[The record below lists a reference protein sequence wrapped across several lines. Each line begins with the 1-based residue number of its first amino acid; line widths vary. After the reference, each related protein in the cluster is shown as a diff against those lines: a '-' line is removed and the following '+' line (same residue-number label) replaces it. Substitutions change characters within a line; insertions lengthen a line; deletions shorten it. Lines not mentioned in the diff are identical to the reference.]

1 MEKQISSNGLT
12 KVQVLIMA
20 IASGVC
26 VANVYYNQ
34 PILQDIASS
43 FRVSEGEAGSISV
56 LTQVGYGLGIFF
68 LIPLGDK
75 INKKKLILCLLIS
88 LFCLLIGMTFSQ
100 NIMEVWI
107 LSVAIGIATVSAQI
121 ILPLAASID
130 RVTTG
135 QTVGNIFTGIL
146 IGVLGAR
153 VFSGYIAEWL
163 SWRYVYGFSAVM
175 ILIVIALLNLYLPNV
190 KNEFDGYYLELL
202 KSTLH
207 QLKRFSLLRESSLIS
222 GLLFGVFCS
231 FWTTLTFHLS
241 GAPFNFQSDIIGMYG
256 FVAMS
261 TTGYAYAGAL
271 MAPVFGKLADQG
283 NSQRSLTLAVSMV
296 IASLVIAKIAS
307 NSALA
312 IALAVLLLDV
322 GVQAIQVT
330 NVARIYSLDAQSNS
344 RINTVYMTTYFIGG
358 SIGTSIGL
366 FCWNLGGWNLV
377 TWQMLAFTLLA
388 FFIIVRPKRTTA
400 RTNNK

>member
-20 IASGVC
+20 IAAGVC

-34 PILQDIASS
+34 PILKDIASS

-56 LTQVGYGLGIFF
+56 LSQVGYGFGLFF

-75 INKKKLILCLLIS
+75 INKKKLILSLLTC
-88 LFCLLIGMTFSQ
+88 LFCLLMFITFAQ
-100 NIMEVWI
+100 NIVQVWI
-107 LSVAIGIATVSAQI
+107 LSIAIGITTVSAQV

-153 VFSGYIAEWL
+153 VFSGYVAEWL
-163 SWRYVYGFSAVM
+163 GWRYVYGFSAGM
-175 ILIVIALLNLYLPNV
+175 ILIITVLLKIYLPNV
-190 KNEFDGYYLELL
+190 KNAFSGYYLELL
-202 KSTLH
+202 KSTLY
-207 QLKRFSLLRESSLIS
+207 QLKRFPLLREASLIG

-241 GAPFNFQSDIIGMYG
+241 GAPFNFQSDTIGMYG
-256 FVAMS
+256 FVAI
-261 TTGYAYAGAL
+261 AGAL
-271 MAPVFGKLADQG
+271 MAPVFGRLADRG

-296 IASLVIAKIAS
+296 IASLVIAKVAAH
-307 NSALA
+307 SALA
-312 IALAVLLLDV
+312 IAVAVLLVDV
-322 GVQAIQVT
+322 GVQATQVT
-330 NVARIYSLDAQSNS
+330 NVARIYTLDAQSNS

-358 SIGTSIGL
+358 AVGTSIGL
-366 FCWNLGGWNLV
+366 LCWRLGGWDLV
-377 TWQMLAFTLLA
+377 TWQMLIFTLLA
-388 FFIIVRPKRTTA
+388 FLIIVRPKITTPS
-400 RTNNK
+400 TNE

>member
-1 MEKQISSNGLT
+1 MEKQISSSGLT

-20 IASGVC
+20 IAAGVC

-34 PILQDIASS
+34 PILKDIASS
-43 FRVSEGEAGSISV
+43 FGVSESEAGSISV
-56 LTQVGYGLGIFF
+56 LTQVSYGFGLFF

-75 INKKKLILCLLIS
+75 INKKKLILSLLGC
-88 LFCLLIGMTFSQ
+88 LFCLLMLMTFSQ
-100 NIMEVWI
+100 NIVEVWI
-107 LSVAIGIATVSAQI
+107 LSVAIGIATVSAQV

-163 SWRYVYGFSAVM
+163 GWRYVYGFSAVM
-175 ILIVIALLNLYLPNV
+175 ILIVSGLLKIYLPNV
-190 KNEFDGYYLELL
+190 KNDFNGYYLELL
-202 KSTLH
+202 KSTLE
-207 QLKRFSLLRESSLIS
+207 QLKRFSLLREASLIG

-241 GAPFNFQSDIIGMYG
+241 GAPFNFESDTIGMYG
-256 FVAMS
+256 FVAI
-261 TTGYAYAGAL
+261 AGAL
-271 MAPVFGKLADQG
+271 MAPVFGKLADRG
-283 NSQRSLTLAVSMV
+283 NSQRSLTIAVSLV
-296 IASLVIAKIAS
+296 IVSLVIAKIAS
-307 NSALA
+307 SSASA
-312 IALAVLLLDV
+312 IAVAVLLLDI

-330 NVARIYSLDAQSNS
+330 NVARIYTLDAQSNS

-358 SIGTSIGL
+358 AVGTSIGL
-366 FCWNLGGWNLV
+366 LCWNLGGWNLV
-377 TWQMLAFTLLA
+377 TWQMLVFTLIGFL
-388 FFIIVRPKRTTA
+388 IIVRPKITPVK
-400 RTNNK
+400 TNK

>member
-12 KVQVLIMA
+12 KVQVVIMA
-20 IASGVC
+20 IAAGVC

-34 PILQDIASS
+34 PILKDIASS

-75 INKKKLILCLLIS
+75 INKKKLILCLLGC
-88 LFCLLIGMTFSQ
+88 LFCLLIAMTFSQ
-100 NIMEVWI
+100 NIIQVWI

-121 ILPLAASID
+121 ILPLAATID

-146 IGVLGAR
+146 IGILGAR

-163 SWRYVYGFSAVM
+163 SWRYVYGFSAGM
-175 ILIVIALLNLYLPNV
+175 ILIVIVLLNIYLPNV

-202 KSTLH
+202 SSTLQ
-207 QLKRFSLLRESSLIS
+207 QLKRFSLLREASLIS

-241 GAPFNFQSDIIGMYG
+241 GPPFHFQSDTIGMYG
-256 FVAMS
+256 FVAI
-261 TTGYAYAGAL
+261 AGAL
-271 MAPVFGKLADQG
+271 MAPVFGKLADRG
-283 NSQRSLTLAVSMV
+283 NAQRSLTIAVSMV

-307 NSALA
+307 HSALA
-312 IALAVLLLDV
+312 IAVAVLLVDV
-322 GVQAIQVT
+322 GVQAVQVT
-330 NVARIYSLDAQSNS
+330 NVARIYTLDAQSNS
-344 RINTVYMTTYFIGG
+344 RINTVYMTIYFIGG
-358 SIGTSIGL
+358 AVGTSIGL
-366 FCWNLGGWNLV
+366 LCWDLGGWNLV
-377 TWQMLAFTLLA
+377 TWQMLVFTLLA
-388 FFIIVRPKRTTA
+388 FFIIVRPKIITA
-400 RTNNK
+400 RTNK

>member
-1 MEKQISSNGLT
+1 MEKQISSNPLT

-20 IASGVC
+20 IAAGVC

-34 PILQDIASS
+34 PILKDIASS

-56 LTQVGYGLGIFF
+56 LTQVGYGFGLFF

-75 INKKKLILCLLIS
+75 INKKKLILCLLAC
-88 LFCLLIGMTFSQ
+88 LFCLLIAMTFSQ
-100 NIMEVWI
+100 NIIQVWI
-107 LSVAIGIATVSAQI
+107 LSVAIGIATVSAQV

-153 VFSGYIAEWL
+153 VVSGYIAESL
-163 SWRYVYGFSAVM
+163 GWRYVYGFSAVM
-175 ILIVIALLNLYLPNV
+175 ILIVTVLLKIYLPNV
-190 KNEFDGYYLELL
+190 KNEFNGYYLELL
-202 KSTLH
+202 KSA
-207 QLKRFSLLRESSLIS
+207 SLIG

-241 GAPFNFQSDIIGMYG
+241 GAPFNFQSDTIGIYG
-256 FVAMS
+256 FVAI
-261 TTGYAYAGAL
+261 AGAL
-271 MAPVFGKLADQG
+271 MAPVFGKLADRG
-283 NSQRSLTLAVSMV
+283 NSQRSLTIAILMV
-296 IASLVIAKIAS
+296 IVSLVIAKIAA

-330 NVARIYSLDAQSNS
+330 NVARIYTLDAQSNS

-358 SIGTSIGL
+358 AVGTSIGL
-366 FCWNLGGWNLV
+366 LCWNLGGWNLV
-377 TWQMLAFTLLA
+377 TWQMLVFTLLG

-400 RTNNK
+400 TTNK

>member
-1 MEKQISSNGLT
+1 MEKQISSSGLT

-20 IASGVC
+20 IAAGVC

-34 PILQDIASS
+34 PILKNIASS
-43 FRVSEGEAGSISV
+43 FGVTEGEAGSISV
-56 LTQVGYGLGIFF
+56 LTQVGYGLGLFF

-75 INKKKLILCLLIS
+75 INKKKLILCLLGC
-88 LFCLLIGMTFSQ
+88 LFCLLILMAFSQ
-100 NIMEVWI
+100 NIVQVWI
-107 LSVAIGIATVSAQI
+107 LSIAIGIATVSAQI

-175 ILIVIALLNLYLPNV
+175 ILIVIVLLNIYLPNV
-190 KNEFDGYYLELL
+190 KNEFNGYYLELL
-202 KSTLH
+202 SSTLY
-207 QLKRFSLLRESSLIS
+207 QLKRFSLLREASLIS

-241 GAPFNFQSDIIGMYG
+241 GAPFNFQSDTIGMYG
-256 FVAMS
+256 FVAI
-261 TTGYAYAGAL
+261 AGAL
-271 MAPVFGKLADQG
+271 MAPVFGKLADRG
-283 NSQRSLTLAVSMV
+283 NSQRSLTIAVSMV
-296 IASLVIAKIAS
+296 IASLVIAKIAA

-312 IALAVLLLDV
+312 IAVAVLLLDV
-322 GVQAIQVT
+322 GVQAVQVT
-330 NVARIYSLDAQSNS
+330 NVARIYTLDPQSNS

-366 FCWNLGGWNLV
+366 LCWNLGGWNLV
-377 TWQMLAFTLLA
+377 TWQMLVFTAIA
-388 FFIIVRPKRTTA
+388 FFIIVRPKINTA
-400 RTNNK
+400 RTNK

>member
-1 MEKQISSNGLT
+1 MEKKISSNTLT
-12 KVQVLIMA
+12 KTQVLIMA

-34 PILQDIASS
+34 PILKDIALS
-43 FRVSEGEAGSISV
+43 FRVSEGEAGIISV
-56 LTQVGYGLGIFF
+56 LTQVGYGFGIFF

-75 INKKKLILCLLIS
+75 INKKKLILCLLIC
-88 LFCLLIGMTFSQ
+88 LFCLLIFMTFSQ
-100 NIMEVWI
+100 NIIEVWI

-175 ILIVIALLNLYLPNV
+175 ILIIIVLLKIYLPNA
-190 KNEFDGYYLELL
+190 KNEFNGYYLELL
-202 KSTLH
+202 SSTLH
-207 QLKRFSLLRESSLIS
+207 QLKRFSLLREASLIS

-241 GAPFNFQSDIIGMYG
+241 GAPFNFQSDTIGMYG
-256 FVAMS
+256 FVAI
-261 TTGYAYAGAL
+261 AGAL
-271 MAPVFGKLADQG
+271 MAPVFGKLADRG
-283 NSQRSLTLAVSMV
+283 NSQRSLTIAVSLV

-307 NSALA
+307 TSA
-312 IALAVLLLDV
+312 IAIAVAVLLVDV

-330 NVARIYSLDAQSNS
+330 NVARIYTLDAQSNS

-358 SIGTSIGL
+358 SVGTSIGL
-366 FCWNLGGWNLV
+366 LCWNLGGWSLV
-377 TWQMLAFTLLA
+377 TWQMLVFTLIA
-388 FFIIVRPKRTTA
+388 FFLIVRPKIATT
-400 RTNNK
+400 RTNK

>member
-1 MEKQISSNGLT
+1 MEKQISSNPLT

-20 IASGVC
+20 IAAGVC

-34 PILQDIASS
+34 PILKDIASS
-43 FRVSEGEAGSISV
+43 FGVSEGEAGSISV
-56 LTQVGYGLGIFF
+56 LTQVGYGFGLFF

-75 INKKKLILCLLIS
+75 INKKKLILCLLIC
-88 LFCLLIGMTFSQ
+88 LFCLLIAMTFSQ
-100 NIMEVWI
+100 NIIEVWI
-107 LSVAIGIATVSAQI
+107 LSIAIGIATVSAQI

-163 SWRYVYGFSAVM
+163 NWRYVYGFSAIM
-175 ILIVIALLNLYLPNV
+175 ILIVILLLQIYLPNV
-190 KNEFDGYYLELL
+190 ENEFNGYYLELL
-202 KSTLH
+202 KSTIQ
-207 QLKRFSLLRESSLIS
+207 QLQRFSLLREASLIG

-241 GAPFNFQSDIIGMYG
+241 GPPFNFESDTIGMYG
-256 FVAMS
+256 FVAI
-261 TTGYAYAGAL
+261 AGAL

-283 NSQRSLTLAVSMV
+283 NSQRSLTIAVSLV

-307 NSALA
+307 NSAIA
-312 IALAVLLLDV
+312 IGVAVLLVDV
-322 GVQAIQVT
+322 GVQAVQVT
-330 NVARIYSLDAQSNS
+330 NVARIYTLDAQSNS
-344 RINTVYMTTYFIGG
+344 RINTVYMTSYFIGG
-358 SIGTSIGL
+358 AIGTSIGL
-366 FCWNLGGWNLV
+366 LCWHLGGWNLV
-377 TWQMLAFTLLA
+377 TWQMLVFTLLA
-388 FFIIVRPKRTTA
+388 FFIIVRPKRTKA
-400 RTNNK
+400 ITNK

>member
-1 MEKQISSNGLT
+1 METQISSNGLT

-20 IASGVC
+20 IAAGVC

-34 PILQDIASS
+34 PILKDIASS

-56 LTQVGYGLGIFF
+56 LSQVGYGVGLFF

-75 INKKKLILCLLIS
+75 INKKKLILCLLLC
-88 LFCLLIGMTFSQ
+88 LFCLLIAMTFSQ
-100 NIMEVWI
+100 NIVQASI
-107 LSVAIGIATVSAQI
+107 LSIAIGITTVSAQV

-135 QTVGNIFTGIL
+135 QTVGNIFTGVL

-153 VFSGYIAEWL
+153 VFSGYIAEWFT
-163 SWRYVYGFSAVM
+163 WRYVYGFSAVM
-175 ILIVIALLNLYLPNV
+175 VLIVTVLLKIYLPNV
-190 KNEFDGYYLELL
+190 KNDFDGYYLELL
-202 KSTLH
+202 KSTLY
-207 QLKRFSLLRESSLIS
+207 QLKRFSLLREASLIG

-241 GAPFNFQSDIIGMYG
+241 GAPFYFQSDTIGIYG
-256 FVAMS
+256 FVAI
-261 TTGYAYAGAL
+261 AAAL
-271 MAPVFGKLADQG
+271 TAPVFGKLADKG
-283 NSQRSLTLAVSMV
+283 NSQRSLTVAVSMV
-296 IASLVIAKIAS
+296 IASLVIAKIAA

-312 IALAVLLLDV
+312 IAVAVLLIDV
-322 GVQAIQVT
+322 GVQAMQVT
-330 NVARIYSLDAQSNS
+330 NLARIYTLDAQSNS

-358 SIGTSIGL
+358 AVGTTLGL

-377 TWQMLAFTLLA
+377 TWQMLVLTLLA
-388 FFIIVRPKRTTA
+388 FLIIVRPKTTTP
-400 RTNNK
+400 RTNQ

>member
-1 MEKQISSNGLT
+1 MEQQISNNGLT

-34 PILQDIASS
+34 PILKDIALS
-43 FRVSEGEAGSISV
+43 FRVSEGEAGIISV

-75 INKKKLILCLLIS
+75 INKKKLILSLLTC
-88 LFCLLIGMTFSQ
+88 LFCLLIFMTFSQ
-100 NIMEVWI
+100 NIIEVWI

-163 SWRYVYGFSAVM
+163 SWRYVYGFSAIM
-175 ILIVIALLNLYLPNV
+175 ILIVIVLLKIYLPNA
-190 KNEFDGYYLELL
+190 KNEFNGYYLELL
-202 KSTLH
+202 SSTLH
-207 QLKRFSLLRESSLIS
+207 QLKRFPLLREASLIS

-241 GAPFNFQSDIIGMYG
+241 GAPFNFESDTIGMYG
-256 FVAMS
+256 FVAI
-261 TTGYAYAGAL
+261 AGAL
-271 MAPVFGKLADQG
+271 MAPVFGKLADRG
-283 NSQRSLTLAVSMV
+283 NSQRSLSIAVSLV

-307 NSALA
+307 TSA
-312 IALAVLLLDV
+312 IAIAIAVLLVDV

-330 NVARIYSLDAQSNS
+330 NVARIYTLDAQSNS
-344 RINTVYMTTYFIGG
+344 RINTVYMTIYFIGG
-358 SIGTSIGL
+358 SVGTSIGL
-366 FCWNLGGWNLV
+366 LCWNLGGWNLV
-377 TWQMLAFTLLA
+377 TWQMLVFTLIA
-388 FFIIVRPKRTTA
+388 FFIIVRPKIATT
-400 RTNNK
+400 RINK

>member
-1 MEKQISSNGLT
+1 MQKQIPSNGLT

-20 IASGVC
+20 IAAGVC

-34 PILQDIASS
+34 PILKDIASS
-43 FRVSEGEAGSISV
+43 FGVSESEAGSISV
-56 LTQVGYGLGIFF
+56 LSQVGYGFGLFF

-75 INKKKLILCLLIS
+75 INKKKLILSLLAC
-88 LFCLLIGMTFSQ
+88 LFCLLIAMTFAQ
-100 NIMEVWI
+100 NIVEVWI
-107 LSVAIGIATVSAQI
+107 LSVAIGITTVSAQV

-153 VFSGYIAEWL
+153 VVSGYIAQWL
-163 SWRYVYGFSAVM
+163 SWRYVYGFSAAM
-175 ILIVIALLNLYLPNV
+175 ILIVTVLLNIYLPNV
-190 KNEFDGYYLELL
+190 KNEFNGYYWDLL

-207 QLKRFSLLRESSLIS
+207 QLKRFSLLREASLIS
-222 GLLFGVFCS
+222 ALLFGVFCS

-241 GAPFNFQSDIIGMYG
+241 GAPFNFQSDTIGLYG
-256 FVAMS
+256 LVAI
-261 TTGYAYAGAL
+261 AGAL
-271 MAPVFGKLADQG
+271 MAPVFGKLADGG

-296 IASLVIAKIAS
+296 IASLVIAKIAA

-312 IALAVLLLDV
+312 IAVAVLLVDV
-322 GVQAIQVT
+322 GVQATQVT
-330 NVARIYSLDAQSNS
+330 NVARIYTLDAQSNS

-358 SIGTSIGL
+358 AVGTSIGL

-377 TWQMLAFTLLA
+377 TWQMLGFTLLA
-388 FFIIVRPKRTTA
+388 FLIIVRPKRTTA
-400 RTNNK
+400 TTNK

>member
-1 MEKQISSNGLT
+1 MEKKISSNALT

-34 PILQDIASS
+34 PILKDIASS

-56 LTQVGYGLGIFF
+56 LTQLGYGFGVFF

-75 INKKKLILCLLIS
+75 INKRKLILSLLIC
-88 LFCLLIGMTFSQ
+88 LFCLLIFMTFSQ
-100 NIMEVWI
+100 NIIEVWI
-107 LSVAIGIATVSAQI
+107 LSVAIGIATVSAQV

-146 IGVLGAR
+146 IGILGAR

-163 SWRYVYGFSAVM
+163 SWRYVYGFSAGM
-175 ILIVIALLNLYLPNV
+175 ILIVIILLNIYLPSV
-190 KNEFDGYYLELL
+190 ENEFDGYYLELL
-202 KSTLH
+202 KSTLY
-207 QLKRFSLLRESSLIS
+207 QLKRFALLRETSLIG

-241 GAPFNFQSDIIGMYG
+241 GAPFNFQSDTIGMYG
-256 FVAMS
+256 FVAI
-261 TTGYAYAGAL
+261 AGAL

-283 NSQRSLTLAVSMV
+283 NSQRSLTLAVSLV
-296 IASLVIAKIAS
+296 IVSLVIAKIAS
-307 NSALA
+307 NSALFV
-312 IALAVLLLDV
+312 ALAVLLLDV
-322 GVQAIQVT
+322 GVQATQVT
-330 NVARIYSLDAQSNS
+330 NVARIYTLDAQSNS

-366 FCWNLGGWNLV
+366 LCWNFGGWNLV
-377 TWQMLAFTLLA
+377 TWQMLFFTLLA
-388 FFIIVRPKRTTA
+388 FFIIVRPKRTRA
-400 RTNNK
+400 TNN

>member
-1 MEKQISSNGLT
+1 MEKQISSSGLT

-34 PILQDIASS
+34 PILKDIASS

-56 LTQVGYGLGIFF
+56 LTQVGYGLGLFF

-75 INKKKLILCLLIS
+75 INKKKLILCLLIC
-88 LFCLLIGMTFSQ
+88 LFCLLIAMTFSQ
-100 NIMEVWI
+100 NIVQVWI

-175 ILIVIALLNLYLPNV
+175 ILIVIVLLKIYLPNV
-190 KNEFDGYYLELL
+190 KNEFYGYYLELL
-202 KSTLH
+202 SSTLQ
-207 QLKRFSLLRESSLIS
+207 QLKRFSLLREASLIS

-241 GAPFNFQSDIIGMYG
+241 GAPFYFKSDTIGMYG
-256 FVAMS
+256 FVAI
-261 TTGYAYAGAL
+261 AGAL
-271 MAPVFGKLADQG
+271 MAPVFGKLADRG
-283 NSQRSLTLAVSMV
+283 NSQRSLTIAVSMV

-312 IALAVLLLDV
+312 IAVAVLLVDV
-322 GVQAIQVT
+322 GVQAVQVT
-330 NVARIYSLDAQSNS
+330 NVARIYTLDAQSNS

-358 SIGTSIGL
+358 AVGTSIGL
-366 FCWNLGGWNLV
+366 LCWNLGGWNLV
-377 TWQMLAFTLLA
+377 TWQMLVFTLLA
-388 FFIIVRPKRTTA
+388 FFIIVRPKIITA
-400 RTNNK
+400 RTNK

>member
-1 MEKQISSNGLT
+1 METQISSNGLT

-20 IASGVC
+20 IAAGVC

-34 PILQDIASS
+34 PILKDIASS

-56 LTQVGYGLGIFF
+56 LSQVGYGVGLFF

-75 INKKKLILCLLIS
+75 INKKKLILTLLGC
-88 LFCLLIGMTFSQ
+88 LFCLLIAMTFSQ
-100 NIMEVWI
+100 NIVQASI
-107 LSVAIGIATVSAQI
+107 LSIAIGITTVSAQV

-130 RVTTG
+130 RITTG
-135 QTVGNIFTGIL
+135 QTVGNIFTGVL

-153 VFSGYIAEWL
+153 VFSGYIAEWFN
-163 SWRYVYGFSAVM
+163 WRYVYGFSAVM
-175 ILIVIALLNLYLPNV
+175 VLIVTVLLKIYLPNV
-190 KNEFDGYYLELL
+190 KNDFEGYYLELL

-207 QLKRFSLLRESSLIS
+207 QLKRFSLLREASLIG

-241 GAPFNFQSDIIGMYG
+241 GAPFYFQSDTIGIYG
-256 FVAMS
+256 FVAI
-261 TTGYAYAGAL
+261 AAAL
-271 MAPVFGKLADQG
+271 TAPIFGKLADKG

-296 IASLVIAKIAS
+296 IASLVIAKIAA

-312 IALAVLLLDV
+312 IAVAVLLIDV
-322 GVQAIQVT
+322 GVQAMQVT
-330 NVARIYSLDAQSNS
+330 NLARIYTLDAQSNS

-358 SIGTSIGL
+358 AVGTTLGL

-377 TWQMLAFTLLA
+377 TWQMLVLTLLA
-388 FFIIVRPKRTTA
+388 FLIIVRPKITTA
-400 RTNNK
+400 IKN

>member
-1 MEKQISSNGLT
+1 METQISSNGLT

-20 IASGVC
+20 IAAGVC

-34 PILQDIASS
+34 PILKDIASS

-56 LTQVGYGLGIFF
+56 LSQVGYGVGLFF

-75 INKKKLILCLLIS
+75 INKKKLILCLLLC
-88 LFCLLIGMTFSQ
+88 LFCLLIAMTFSQ
-100 NIMEVWI
+100 NIVQASI
-107 LSVAIGIATVSAQI
+107 LSIAIGITTVSAQV

-130 RVTTG
+130 RITTG
-135 QTVGNIFTGIL
+135 QTVGNIFTGVL

-153 VFSGYIAEWL
+153 VFSGYIAEWFT
-163 SWRYVYGFSAVM
+163 WRYVYGFSAVM
-175 ILIVIALLNLYLPNV
+175 VLIVTVLLKIYLPNV
-190 KNEFDGYYLELL
+190 KNDFDGYYLELL
-202 KSTLH
+202 KSTLY
-207 QLKRFSLLRESSLIS
+207 QLKRFSLLREASLIG

-241 GAPFNFQSDIIGMYG
+241 GAPFYFQSDTIGIYG
-256 FVAMS
+256 LVAI
-261 TTGYAYAGAL
+261 AAAL
-271 MAPVFGKLADQG
+271 TAPVFGKLADKG

-296 IASLVIAKIAS
+296 IASLVIAKIAA

-312 IALAVLLLDV
+312 IAVAVLLIDV
-322 GVQAIQVT
+322 GVQAMQVT
-330 NVARIYSLDAQSNS
+330 NLARIYTLDAQSNS

-358 SIGTSIGL
+358 AVGTTLGL

-377 TWQMLAFTLLA
+377 TWQMLVLSLLA
-388 FFIIVRPKRTTA
+388 FLIIVRPKITTA
-400 RTNNK
+400 KTNH

>member
-1 MEKQISSNGLT
+1 MEKQISSSGLT

-20 IASGVC
+20 IAAGVC

-34 PILQDIASS
+34 PILKDIASS
-43 FRVSEGEAGSISV
+43 FRVTEGEAGSISV
-56 LTQVGYGLGIFF
+56 LTQVGYGLGLFF

-75 INKKKLILCLLIS
+75 INKKKLILCLLTC
-88 LFCLLIGMTFSQ
+88 LFCLLIAMMFSQ
-100 NIMEVWI
+100 NIIQVWI

-121 ILPLAASID
+121 ILPLAATID

-175 ILIVIALLNLYLPNV
+175 ILIVIVLLNIYLPNV

-202 KSTLH
+202 SSTLH
-207 QLKRFSLLRESSLIS
+207 QLKRFSLLREASLIS

-241 GAPFNFQSDIIGMYG
+241 GAPFNFQSDTIGMYG
-256 FVAMS
+256 FVAI
-261 TTGYAYAGAL
+261 AGAL
-271 MAPVFGKLADQG
+271 MAPVFGKIADQG
-283 NSQRSLTLAVSMV
+283 NSQRSLTIAVSMV

-312 IALAVLLLDV
+312 IAVAVLLVDV
-322 GVQAIQVT
+322 GVQAVQVT
-330 NVARIYSLDAQSNS
+330 NVARIYSLDPQSNS
-344 RINTVYMTTYFIGG
+344 RINTVYITIYFIGG
-358 SIGTSIGL
+358 SVGTSIGL
-366 FCWNLGGWNLV
+366 LCWNLGGWNLV
-377 TWQMLAFTLLA
+377 TWQMLFFTLLA
-388 FFIIVRPKRTTA
+388 FFIIVRPKITTA
-400 RTNNK
+400 RQN

>member
-1 MEKQISSNGLT
+1 METQISNNGLT

-20 IASGVC
+20 IAAGVC

-34 PILQDIASS
+34 PILKDIASS
-43 FRVSEGEAGSISV
+43 FRVSEAEVGSISV
-56 LTQVGYGLGIFF
+56 LTQVGYGFGLFF

-75 INKKKLILCLLIS
+75 INKKKLILTLLGC
-88 LFCLLIGMTFSQ
+88 LFCLLIAMTFSQ
-100 NIMEVWI
+100 NIVQAGI
-107 LSVAIGIATVSAQI
+107 LSIAIGITTVSAQV

-135 QTVGNIFTGIL
+135 QTVGNIFTGVL

-175 ILIVIALLNLYLPNV
+175 VLIVTVLLQIYLPNV
-190 KNEFDGYYLELL
+190 KNDFEGYYLELL

-207 QLKRFSLLRESSLIS
+207 QLKRFSLLREASLIG

-241 GAPFNFQSDIIGMYG
+241 GAPFYFQSDTIGIYG
-256 FVAMS
+256 FVAI
-261 TTGYAYAGAL
+261 AGAL
-271 MAPVFGKLADQG
+271 MAPVFGKLADRG

-296 IASLVIAKIAS
+296 IASLVIAKIAA

-312 IALAVLLLDV
+312 IAFAVLLVDV
-322 GVQAIQVT
+322 GVQAMQVT
-330 NVARIYSLDAQSNS
+330 NLARIYTLDAQSNS

-358 SIGTSIGL
+358 AVGTSIGL

-377 TWQMLAFTLLA
+377 TWQMLVLTLLA
-388 FFIIVRPKRTTA
+388 FFIIVRPKLTTT
-400 RTNNK
+400 RKN

>member
-1 MEKQISSNGLT
+1 MEKEISSSGLT

-20 IASGVC
+20 IAAGVC
-26 VANVYYNQ
+26 VANIYYNQ
-34 PILQDIASS
+34 PILKDIASS
-43 FRVSEGEAGSISV
+43 FRVSESEAGSISV
-56 LTQVGYGLGIFF
+56 LSQVGYGFGLFF

-75 INKKKLILCLLIS
+75 INKKKLILTLLGC
-88 LFCLLIGMTFSQ
+88 LFCLLIAMAFSQ
-100 NIMEVWI
+100 NIVQAWI
-107 LSVAIGIATVSAQI
+107 LSMAIGITTVSAQV

-135 QTVGNIFTGIL
+135 QTVGNIFTGVL

-175 ILIVIALLNLYLPNV
+175 ILIVTVLLKIYLPNI
-190 KNEFDGYYLELL
+190 KNDFNGYYLELL

-207 QLKRFSLLRESSLIS
+207 QLKRFSLLREASLIG

-241 GAPFNFQSDIIGMYG
+241 GAPFYFQSDTIGIYG
-256 FVAMS
+256 FVAI
-261 TTGYAYAGAL
+261 AAAL
-271 MAPVFGKLADQG
+271 TAPVFGKLADKG
-283 NSQRSLTLAVSMV
+283 NSQRSLTFAVSLV

-312 IALAVLLLDV
+312 IAVAVLLIDV
-322 GVQAIQVT
+322 GVQAMQVT
-330 NVARIYSLDAQSNS
+330 NIARIYTLDSQSNS

-358 SIGTSIGL
+358 AVGTTLGL
-366 FCWNLGGWNLV
+366 LCWNLGGWNLV
-377 TWQMLAFTLLA
+377 TWQMLVFTLLA
-388 FFIIVRPKRTTA
+388 FLIIVRPKITIPRI
-400 RTNNK
+400 NQ